1 MCATPFAVRSA
12 RLLCERRT
20 GLPPTQFLTC
30 KLLDPFANH
39 MPLSIVDL
47 QHYHAGQAPVL
58 PLPIPVLSTLP
69 ATGLSLPGHP
79 VATSITAPPPQD
91 ITSTSLAAPAPT
103 DPDSGIFVVVTQEE
117 LAAPGS
123 RNQEQSPSSAP
134 NTRLSSSVPTDVSS
148 EVGQMKAIKTKA
160 TIGLLST
167 LIGYVSLNSLYRSLN
182 PEAFIWCEEDRD
194 EAKWIATSK
203 SWLDRKACR
212 WLGICGAAH
221 VQFAKPKFGRRM
233 KPNAQQPLDGSTT
246 DWDWQNAWSEGKDRP
261 QDWTDDERLL
271 REIPDYVMEYAPL
284 VHLFSGEQF
293 WPCDLAEHLYHIT
306 PTLNYTPLP
315 TQWQNPTLHNLN
327 GLNKFE
333 RGKHIFLTSKDN
345 VEELP
350 DWLVGEKNIP
360 TPPPEGESWEDLYGT
375 RSSGRTSSD
384 RLEDGDHTEEEW
396 NKHVFDGSHNSVAGG
411 VSSSDKGFLAPI
423 ETPWH
428 DEPVSED
435 GYRRTSIPTDL
446 RRRRRGVQTKNIR
459 GGRSGAP
466 AVLVVVDKG
475 HGIVDAFWFFFY
487 SFNLGNVVL
496 NIRFGNH
503 VGDWEHTAIRFHHG
517 VPKAVYFSEHNFGSA
532 YSYEAV
538 EKLGKRPIIYSATG
552 THAMYATPGLH
563 SYILPWGLLH
573 DETDRGPLWDPA
585 LNVHTYTYD
594 HLNDK
599 LRSSQLTPKAP
610 TEWFHFNG
618 HWGDKFYPLG
628 DPRQYRFAGQYHYV
642 NGPLGP
648 KFKSLGRVHI
658 CPEEAATCTIKN
670 WLGGSNRIL
679 RGKGPGQG
687 EVMSA
692 KDERRFLGNDASS
705 SGNM

>member
-1 MCATPFAVRSA
+1 M
-12 RLLCERRT
+12 RLST
-20 GLPPTQFLTC
+20 
-30 KLLDPFANH
+30 
-39 MPLSIVDL
+39 VDL
-47 QHYHAGQAPVL
+47 QQYHAIQAAVL
-58 PLPIPVLSTLP
+58 PPLIPTLSTLS
-69 ATGLSLPGHP
+69 TTNLSLPGRP
-79 VATSITAPPPQD
+79 VATSINYPLPHD

-103 DPDSGIFVVVTQEE
+103 DPDCGIFVVVTQEE
-117 LAAPGS
+117 FAAPS
-123 RNQEQSPSSAP
+123 STTQEQSASSAP
-134 NTRLSSSVPTDVSS
+134 NTDLSSSVPTDVSS
-148 EVGQMKAIKTKA
+148 GVEQMKAIKTKA

-167 LIGYVSLNSLYRSLN
+167 LIGYVSLNSLYKSLN

-221 VQFAKPKFGRRM
+221 VKFARPTFGRRTA
-233 KPNAQQPLDGSTT
+233 PNTQQPLDGSTT
-246 DWDWQNAWSEGKDRP
+246 DWDWQNTWSEGKGRP

-315 TQWQNPTLHNLN
+315 LQWQNPTLHDLN
-327 GLNKFE
+327 GLNKFG
-333 RGKHIFLTSKDN
+333 RGRNIFLTSKDN

-360 TPPPEGESWEDLYGT
+360 NPPPEGEPWEAIYGT
-375 RSSGRTSSD
+375 RSGGRTSPD
-384 RLEDGDHTEEEW
+384 RLEDEDHTEEEW
-396 NKHVFDGSHNSVAGG
+396 NKDILDSSHNTVTVGASP
-411 VSSSDKGFLAPI
+411 SDQGLLVPI
-423 ETPWH
+423 ETLEG
-428 DEPVSED
+428 DELVSEND
-435 GYRRTSIPTDL
+435 YRHASIPTDL
-446 RRRRRGVQTKNIR
+446 RRRRRRGVQTKDIR

-466 AVLVVVDKG
+466 AVLIAVDKG

-503 VGDWEHTAIRFHHG
+503 VGDWEHTVVRFHHG

-532 YSYEAV
+532 YSYAAV
-538 EKLGKRPIIYSATG
+538 EKLGKRPVIYSATG
-552 THAMYATPGLH
+552 THAMYATPGIH

-585 LNVHTYTYD
+585 LNVHAYTYD
-594 HLNDK
+594 HLNNA

-628 DPRQYRFAGQYHYV
+628 DSRQYRFAGQYHYV

-648 KFKSLGRVHI
+648 KFKSLARTHI
-658 CPEEAATCTIKN
+658 CPDEEATCKVKN

-692 KDERRFLGNDASS
+692 EDERRFLGNDA
-705 SGNM
+705 GPFDDV